1 MNDSDIVKAAL
12 LRKIKEELRARLRA
26 RVRDI
31 PAARREQD
39 SAQARA
45 LLARQQV
52 WREAGAVLFY
62 APLPYEIDL
71 LPLLEQALAE
81 GRTVALP
88 RFIPETGLYAACQ
101 IEHFSRDCAPGKFG
115 IAEPA
120 ARCPVF
126 PLNRLD
132 LALVP
137 GVGFDAA
144 GHRLGRGRGHYD
156 RLLAGAAGIRCGV
169 AFDEQMAGQIPA
181 EPHDITLN
189 CILTPTRWVEIPGP
203 RPICHELSV

>member
-1 MNDSDIVKAAL
+1 MNDESAFLTSLK
-12 LRKIKEELRARLRA
+12 KELRARLRA
-26 RVRDI
+26 RLRGI

-45 LLARQQV
+45 LLARQRV
-52 WREAGAVLFY
+52 WREAKAVLFY
-62 APLPYEIDL
+62 APLPEEMDF
-71 LPLLEQALAE
+71 LPLLAQALAE

-88 RFIPETGLYAACQ
+88 RFFPETGGYAACQ
-101 IEHFSRDCAPGKFG
+101 IENFARDCAAGKFG

-120 ARCPVF
+120 ARCQVF

-132 LALVP
+132 LTLVP

-144 GHRLGRGRGHYD
+144 GHRLGRGRGYYD
-156 RLLAGAAGIRCGV
+156 RLLAEAAGRRCGV
-169 AFDEQMAGQIPA
+169 AFDEQMAEDIPA

-189 CILTPTRWVEIPGP
+189 CIVTPTRWVEIPGL
-203 RPICHELSV
+203 RPISS